1 MKTTLSIFLVFII
14 FGLKA
19 QIVSID
25 PPLFTIDEEISVIY
39 DATQGSAGLVDV
51 TPVYAHTGVITE
63 SGGPGSWQ
71 YVQGNWGT
79 ADPKVVMAP
88 IGDNKH
94 IIQFTPREFY
104 SIPTNEVVTQLSFV
118 FRNQDGSKEGKTAS
132 LGDIF
137 IDVPNLDEFTGK
149 FITPDQEQLV
159 VEQGDNFSILAAI
172 TSSSDYV
179 LYDNDVVISMGTGT
193 EISFD
198 YTAIDVGNHIIRFE
212 ATDGT
217 DQVEDSFSFVVLDG
231 DSAKE
236 EIPEDVKYGATIL
249 DNNSVLLRLFAPE
262 KNHVFVLSDLN
273 DFKVD
278 ANFQMTQTPDEQDW
292 WIILEN
298 DVNDT
303 ELLYQFL
310 VDGFIKI
317 ADPYSEL
324 ILDPFSDGGIDPSL
338 ESIPVSYPS
347 GLTSGH
353 LTYLN
358 LEEDLFQWEN
368 DDFQLP
374 ETEDLVIYELL
385 LRDFLADNSF
395 ESLIDT
401 LTYLKRLGVNAIEL
415 MPVSEFENNDSWGY
429 NPSYHM
435 ALDKYYGSP
444 ESFKKLVDAAH
455 GMGIAILLD
464 IVYNHAFG
472 QCPLVR
478 LYWDSQNSRPAENS
492 PYFNPVAKHPFN
504 VGFDFN
510 HGSEATI
517 TYTKQTIDYW
527 LSEYHVDG
535 FRFDLSKGF
544 TQQFFSENGG
554 FSAYNQERIDILSD
568 YGNHIWDQY
577 PESILILEH
586 FATSSEERELAD
598 RGFLLWGNA
607 NYTSNEA
614 TMGYNDAGKSNFS
627 FVYYK
632 NQGWTEPHI
641 VSYMES
647 HDEER
652 LMYKNTQFGNVNGG
666 YDVRELNTGLDRNE
680 MTAAFFFSI
689 PGPKM
694 IWQFGELGYD
704 FSINTCEDGT
714 VNENCRLARK
724 PIRWDY
730 YNESERENLYDVYS
744 KMFDLKVN
752 YPAVDKD
759 AEVALNLGGVTKSI
773 VSSKGDDYMFV
784 IGNFDV
790 VEQSV
795 TVDLPISGRWYDY
808 LEGGSITS
816 AISYSVNLAPG
827 EYHVY
832 VSDPAYG
839 TNIEEEEKGEVV
851 ELDIFPNPTNNS
863 FSFQA
868 SFQGLYDLVLY
879 NTDGKKVLEE
889 TNLIPGQFIDLT
901 NVGPGIYFIRFL
913 CEGETVDTKKIVVVD

>member
-1 MKTTLSIFLVFII
+1 
-14 FGLKA
+14 
-19 QIVSID
+19 
-25 PPLFTIDEEISVIY
+25 
-39 DATQGSAGLVDV
+39 
-51 TPVYAHTGVITE
+51 
-63 SGGPGSWQ
+63 
-71 YVQGNWGT
+71 
-79 ADPKVVMAP
+79 
-88 IGDNKH
+88 
-94 IIQFTPREFY
+94 
-104 SIPTNEVVTQLSFV
+104 
-118 FRNQDGSKEGKTAS
+118 
-132 LGDIF
+132 
-137 IDVPNLDEFTGK
+137 
-149 FITPDQEQLV
+149 
-159 VEQGDNFSILAAI
+159 
-172 TSSSDYV
+172 
-179 LYDNDVVISMGTGT
+179 
-193 EISFD
+193 
-198 YTAIDVGNHIIRFE
+198 
-212 ATDGT
+212 
-217 DQVEDSFSFVVLDG
+217 
-231 DSAKE
+231 
-236 EIPEDVKYGATIL
+236 
-249 DNNSVLLRLFAPE
+249 
-262 KNHVFVLSDLN
+262 
-273 DFKVD
+273 
-278 ANFQMTQTPDEQDW
+278 
-292 WIILEN
+292 
-298 DVNDT
+298 
-303 ELLYQFL
+303 
-310 VDGFIKI
+310 
-317 ADPYSEL
+317 
-324 ILDPFSDGGIDPSL
+324 
-338 ESIPVSYPS
+338 
-347 GLTSGH
+347 
-353 LTYLN
+353 
-358 LEEDLFQWEN
+358 
-368 DDFQLP
+368 
-374 ETEDLVIYELL
+374 
-385 LRDFLADNSF
+385 
-395 ESLIDT
+395 
-401 LTYLKRLGVNAIEL
+401 
-415 MPVSEFENNDSWGY
+415 
-429 NPSYHM
+429 
-435 ALDKYYGSP
+435 
-444 ESFKKLVDAAH
+444 
-455 GMGIAILLD
+455 
-464 IVYNHAFG
+464 
-472 QCPLVR
+472 
-478 LYWDSQNSRPAENS
+478 
-492 PYFNPVAKHPFN
+492 
-504 VGFDFN
+504 
-510 HGSEATI
+510 
-517 TYTKQTIDYW
+517 
-527 LSEYHVDG
+527 
-535 FRFDLSKGF
+535 
-544 TQQFFSENGG
+544 
-554 FSAYNQERIDILSD
+554 
-568 YGNHIWDQY
+568 
-577 PESILILEH
+577 
-586 FATSSEERELAD
+586 
-598 RGFLLWGNA
+598 
-607 NYTSNEA
+607 
-614 TMGYNDAGKSNFS
+614 MGYNDAGKSNFS

-879 NTDGKKVLEE
+879 NTDGKKVLEG